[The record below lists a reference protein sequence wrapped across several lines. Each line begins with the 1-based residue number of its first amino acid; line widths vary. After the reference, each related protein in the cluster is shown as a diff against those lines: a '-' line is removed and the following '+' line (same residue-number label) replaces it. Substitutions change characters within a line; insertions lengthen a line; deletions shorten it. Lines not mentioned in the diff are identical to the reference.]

1 MWPHV
6 YDGGGQ
12 NPAPSRKASA
22 VPRPPHPQR
31 RPAHRLQKLRGCPAP
46 RGYRP
51 ISTPL
56 GCGPSRKP
64 ARSPGYYPG
73 GLRRWLHVLFPGGGD
88 RCPLLPGHPC
98 GGGCSRDDPIAS
110 PHGQPGGRP
119 PIAHGDPQGS
129 LAWPDPVYGVYP
141 QPGKQ
146 TKKWPPATFLF
157 ALSQGKQ
164 KQMHQKHCRKGNNG
178 NHPCPGKASGN
189 IPLQDIGDQ
198 QQDHHR
204 QHQPHGAKGFRTA

>member
-88 RCPLLPGHPC
+88 RCPLLPGGTR
-98 GGGCSRDDPIAS
+98 GGGCIRDDPIAS
-110 PHGQPGGRP
+110 AGAGQNGRRAAP
-119 PIAHGDPQGS
+119 ARGDPQGS

-141 QPGKQ
+141 QPSGVFAAAARQ
-146 TKKWPPATFLF
+146 ANKKVAAGHFFVCLI
-157 ALSQGKQ
+157 
-164 KQMHQKHCRKGNNG
+164 
-178 NHPCPGKASGN
+178 PGKTEADA
-189 IPLQDIGDQ
+189 PKALPQ
-198 QQDHHR
+198 R
-204 QHQPHGAKGFRTA
+204 Q